1 MTDQPDQPP
10 APPPDPDRRR
20 FFRQFAGDIFS
31 SVGSV
36 MGAAQALQQQS
47 AEAARELLNAAEPPG
62 ATATAGATARPAEV
76 DASTAGFRAPFR
88 WDADGDMCWVIDQ
101 RRLPDVLAE
110 LEVRGAADGVNAI
123 NDGAIA
129 GSAVQAQVA
138 AAVLAIVASRARTSR
153 PFARRATIRGA
164 ANAFRLTRPGSAA
177 MAVAVDR
184 IVARLELFSNDA
196 AGDEVAAALR
206 AEAEA
211 IVFEAT
217 DDHGRLVEHGVS
229 ALPGSAD
236 SPLHVLTFGTTGPM
250 GSGQCGTA
258 LGVILA
264 AHHAGRPI
272 HALVAETR
280 PRFDGARIAAWEL
293 GQAGVGYA
301 VVTDAAAPGCIAGGE
316 VEAVLVAADRIAANG
331 DVIAPAGTYPLALAA
346 AAAGMPFLVLSAT
359 TASTRPRRRCR
370 RRDRGRASRAGPARS
385 GYADRARGQPDPQP
399 GPGPDPGGTGHGAGH
414 GGGGASRT
422 VRRGDRCRVRHGGR
436 PPRGVARVLPPL
448 VAPASQRG
456 GHPSRRGGAGRRRE
470 DRGLMAT
477 VAIGERGRS
486 VVARTSTD
494 RATLRAFLERDRLF
508 AAYAICDLEAREF
521 PRTRWG
527 VATSGDEVIA
537 LGLEYGGLT
546 PQPLFLMGRNEGITA
561 ILRDVIRPRA
571 AYLAASEGALAA
583 VADIYRV
590 EAGPPMIRMA
600 VDRSRF
606 QPAPAAVERL
616 LPVEAGELNRLYQLG
631 FAAWLSSS
639 TVAEGVYYGIRV
651 NGRLVSAAGT
661 HVISR
666 EARLAVVG
674 NVLTQADHRGRGY
687 ATAVTS
693 AVTAELLRYCDDVV
707 LNVRADNPPAIQAY
721 RKLGYT
727 EHCRFEERL
736 VRRIG
741 SPWSGLTA
749 PLRRLFA
756 LRSAAPAPPA
766 RLDQAHPL
774 KPPTDGTSEEPR

>member
-229 ALPGSAD
+229 ALPGSAN

-258 LGVILA
+258 LGVVLA

-280 PRFDGARIAAWEL
+280 PLFDGARIAAWEL

-331 DVIAPAGTYPLALAA
+331 DVIGPAGTYPLALAA
-346 AAAGMPFLVLSAT
+346 GAAGVPFLVLSAT
-359 TASTRPRRRCR
+359 TAIDTAAATGA
-370 RRDRGRASRAGPARS
+370 DAAIEEGR
-385 GYADRARGQPDPQP
+385 P
-399 GPGPDPGGTGHGAGH
+399 GPVLRAAGTRIAPEGSKIRNPVQDLTPAALVTALVTEEGVLHAPFGAAIAAACATASARRAASPGFA
-414 GGGGASRT
+414 A
-422 VRRGDRCRVRHGGR
+422 
-436 PPRGVARVLPPL
+436 L
-448 VAPASQRG
+448 VAPAANVET
-456 GHPSRRGGAGRRRE
+456 PPA
-470 DRGLMAT
+470 DA
-477 VAIGERGRS
+477 
-486 VVARTSTD
+486 
-494 RATLRAFLERDRLF
+494 
-508 AAYAICDLEAREF
+508 
-521 PRTRWG
+521 
-527 VATSGDEVIA
+527 EV
-537 LGLEYGGLT
+537 
-546 PQPLFLMGRNEGITA
+546 
-561 ILRDVIRPRA
+561 
-571 AYLAASEGALAA
+571 
-583 VADIYRV
+583 
-590 EAGPPMIRMA
+590 
-600 VDRSRF
+600 
-606 QPAPAAVERL
+606 PAADVRT
-616 LPVEAGELNRLYQLG
+616 AG
-631 FAAWLSSS
+631 
-639 TVAEGVYYGIRV
+639 
-651 NGRLVSAAGT
+651 
-661 HVISR
+661 
-666 EARLAVVG
+666 
-674 NVLTQADHRGRGY
+674 
-687 ATAVTS
+687 
-693 AVTAELLRYCDDVV
+693 
-707 LNVRADNPPAIQAY
+707 
-721 RKLGYT
+721 
-727 EHCRFEERL
+727 
-736 VRRIG
+736 
-741 SPWSGLTA
+741 
-749 PLRRLFA
+749 
-756 LRSAAPAPPA
+756 
-766 RLDQAHPL
+766 
-774 KPPTDGTSEEPR
+774 